1 MKKNCAFYKT
11 LTASNKDIKANRAAI
26 IAEDVEMYQNQLI
39 ETLKLKTRECNR
51 QIMNLEDLSGDSIVS
66 LNPVKDNFKADEWVN
81 QMQALKVELANLEIE
96 LEIAQET
103 YTTYFSEEKKEEQLW
118 QQKRF
123 GA

>member
-51 QIMNLEDLSGDSIVS
+51 KIMNLEDLSGDSIVS
-66 LNPVKDNFKADEWVN
+66 LNHVKDNFKADEWVN

-103 YTTYFSEEKKEEQLW
+103 YNTYFSEENKEE
-118 QQKRF
+118 
-123 GA
+123 